1 MNSIPLNDFA
11 GPLSENMSDYV
22 TINDLRFGGTTFLLA
37 WLKSLAKVQFVLSD
51 VLTCHVVGLI
61 VSKEKYLNMAYIS

>member
-22 TINDLRFGGTTFLLA
+22 TINDLRFGETTFLLA